1 MAPKTALQSYQAID
15 TQGLTESQSPEKLIL
30 LLMEKAHSLLK
41 QAKAAIECGNNESFY
56 ESTTKVAQIVLSL
69 RELLDM
75 ESGGELAEQL
85 YQTYSAIASSVF
97 KLKQSKNV
105 VDLSKIT
112 SAVGELRDGWKKI
125 TAP

>member
-1 MAPKTALQSYQAID
+1 MPRTVERAQKYIGVGTKTDKGVKVFAGTTDYFDKNYIGIRAAMAPRTALQNYQAID
-15 TQGLTESQSPEKLIL
+15 TQGLTESQSPEQLIL

-75 ESGGELAEQL
+75 ESG
-85 YQTYSAIASSVF
+85 V
-97 KLKQSKNV
+97 
-105 VDLSKIT
+105 
-112 SAVGELRDGWKKI
+112 
-125 TAP
+125 